1 MILLFVFRQK
11 QTKKPQRT
19 FSFKGLG
26 TPNTC
31 FPGNYKFI
39 GLIKHPAKI
48 LYADQNVFPCADT
61 HVFRLGLCV
70 SKFSQRAT
78 CTGR

>member
-1 MILLFVFRQK
+1 VFRQK

-26 TPNTC
+26 TPNPC

-39 GLIKHPAKI
+39 ALFKHPAKI
-48 LYADQNVFPCADT
+48 LYADVFPCADT
-61 HVFRLGLCV
+61 HVFRLGSSVLN
-70 SKFSQRAT
+70 FSQRAT